1 MSSIILVSGLPR
13 SGTSMMMRLLEAGG
27 LELVTDGRRPA
38 DDNNPMGY
46 FEDERVKRLQA
57 GDHEW
62 LESATDKVAKVVS
75 PLLEHLPTQRCY
87 KLLFMLRSVEEIV
100 ASQRRMLRQGGQDA
114 GAGADAELADVYRT
128 HLRRIESWLAAQPHL
143 DTMYVR
149 YRDVIEAPEVNAIR
163 IGRFLGRQL
172 DHRAMVGIVDP
183 GLYREREETC

>member
-27 LELVTDGRRPA
+27 LELVTDGLRPA
-38 DDNNPMGY
+38 DDSNPMGY

-62 LESATDKVAKVVS
+62 LESAAGKAAKVVS
-75 PLLEHLPTQRCY
+75 PLLEHLPTQHGY
-87 KLLFMLRSVEEIV
+87 KLIFMLRSVEEIV
-100 ASQRRMLRQGGQDA
+100 ASQRRMLWRGGQGA
-114 GAGADAELADVYRT
+114 GAGTDAELADVYRT

-143 DTMYVR
+143 DTMYVG

-172 DHRAMVGIVDP
+172 DHRAMVDMVDP
-183 GLYREREETC
+183 SLYRERAET

>member
-1 MSSIILVSGLPR
+1 
-13 SGTSMMMRLLEAGG
+13 MMMRLLEAGG

-38 DDNNPMGY
+38 DDSNPMGY
-46 FEDERVKRLQA
+46 FEDERIKRLQA

-62 LESATDKVAKVVS
+62 LESATGKVAKVVS
-75 PLLEHLPTQRCY
+75 PLLEYLPTQRCY

-100 ASQRRMLRQGGQDA
+100 ASQRRMLRHGGQDA
-114 GAGADAELADVYRT
+114 GAVADAELADVYRK

-183 GLYREREETC
+183 GLYRAREETC

>member
-1 MSSIILVSGLPR
+1 
-13 SGTSMMMRLLEAGG
+13 
-27 LELVTDGRRPA
+27 
-38 DDNNPMGY
+38 
-46 FEDERVKRLQA
+46 
-57 GDHEW
+57 
-62 LESATDKVAKVVS
+62 
-75 PLLEHLPTQRCY
+75 
-87 KLLFMLRSVEEIV
+87 MLRSVEEIV
-100 ASQRRMLRQGGQDA
+100 ASQRRMLRQGDQDA

>member
-100 ASQRRMLRQGGQDA
+100 ASQRRMLRQGDQDA